1 MSENA
6 QACVRNRSTV
16 VMLLYSEDYVNVLLG
31 IKNDCTLFTSYI
43 CLHAVYIMDER
54 RSNHAKAHLPG
65 IQPLKLKTKPHFK
78 EKEDVIKIACKWC
91 FVFPFQPYKM
101 HNILL
106 WNNRRGEMTAGSL
119 LKLVKTRDI
128 QNISLKWLSYMTAE
142 SCRRLLNKIFLDSS
156 CEILNTAYT
165 MGRRQ
170 GD

>member
-1 MSENA
+1 M
-6 QACVRNRSTV
+6 
-16 VMLLYSEDYVNVLLG
+16 
-31 IKNDCTLFTSYI
+31 
-43 CLHAVYIMDER
+43 
-54 RSNHAKAHLPG
+54 
-65 IQPLKLKTKPHFK
+65 
-78 EKEDVIKIACKWC
+78 IKIACKWC